1 MTTIK
6 IVTDS
11 TADLDQKW
19 VDQYNIRVI
28 PAFVNFGDE
37 SFADDGVEITRQ
49 EFYVR
54 LKEASELPTTA
65 APPPGISESAFREL
79 LVDADHVIA
88 LTVAANLSGIHN
100 GMALAA
106 KNVSPDKITVV
117 DSGSLTMGLGWLVLA
132 AAEAAHNGK
141 SVEDILS
148 IVENVRQRTRVY
160 AALDTLENLRRSGRV
175 SWASAA
181 IGSLLRIKPIV
192 GVKDGNVEAV
202 TRVRTFKKAVEE
214 IVRLAETHT
223 PIARLAVLHSNSP
236 DRAEELRQLLEKFAP
251 ANYTVTADV
260 TTAIGTHVGSGAVG
274 IAVVEDTSS

>member
-11 TADLDQKW
+11 TADLDPKW

-54 LKEASELPTTA
+54 LKEANELPTTA

-79 LVDADHVIA
+79 LTDADHVIA

-141 SVEDILS
+141 SVEEILS

-236 DRAEELRQLLEKFAP
+236 DRAEELHQLLEKIAP

-260 TTAIGTHVGSGAVG
+260 TTAIGTHVGPGAVG
-274 IAVVEDTSS
+274 IAVVEEPSS